1 MGTFTRAPT
10 NGRETIDAMTACDP
24 LTAELLAGGP
34 WVRGDAPY
42 RLLSV
47 AGPDAGDF
55 LQRLCSQDL
64 LALAA
69 GGLQPAAFLDARGK
83 VAATCLAMRAADGF
97 LLECQAAQLE
107 RLQQLLER
115 YHFTE
120 KLRIDALPGRAS
132 ERLAAATAT
141 GRVAVAI
148 DASGVVAVAFAR
160 RGVQFERWHA
170 RGDAMPPALPGAPL
184 DDARAECLRMGAG
197 LVRVGV
203 DTEPQTLALEADLAD
218 HCSLTKGCYTGQEIV
233 ARINTYGHTNRA
245 LCLLHLEGSGAID
258 APRTLH
264 ELDDGIAV
272 GRVMRAVQVPGR
284 ELRVGLGYL
293 PKDFQA
299 IGTRLRLDDGGPVT
313 VAGFAPQS

>member
-1 MGTFTRAPT
+1 
-10 NGRETIDAMTACDP
+10 MTACDP

-34 WVRGDAPY
+34 WVRSDAPF
-42 RLLSV
+42 RLLAV

-55 LQRLCSQDL
+55 LQRLCSQDV
-64 LALAA
+64 LALPV
-69 GGLQPAAFLDARGK
+69 GGLLPAAFLDGRGK
-83 VAATCLAMRAADGF
+83 VAATCLAMRRPGLAWGGDLAASQPVDAF

-120 KLRIDALPGRAS
+120 KLSIRALGARATERI
-132 ERLAAATAT
+132 AAATAD
-141 GRVAVAI
+141 GRAASAI
-148 DASGVVAVAFAR
+148 DERGVAALAFAR

-170 RGDAMPPALPGAPL
+170 HGDATSPAAAGTPL
-184 DDARAECLRMGAG
+184 EDARAECLRMGAG

-245 LCLLHLEGSGAID
+245 LCLLHVDGSGAID

-272 GRVMRAVQVPGR
+272 GRVMRAVPAPAHAV
-284 ELRVGLGYL
+284 RVGLGYL
-293 PKDFQA
+293 PKDFQS
-299 IGTRLRLDDGGPVT
+299 IGTQLRLEDGSAVT
-313 VAGFAPQS
+313 VAGFAPA